1 MIDSSNPHK
10 YWLRNQVLY
19 DHVRLVR
26 TEGSISLPVEGAPG
40 WVEAQEHRT
49 ASPVR
54 R

>member
-19 DHVRLVR
+19 DDVRLVR

-40 WVEAQEHRT
+40 SVGSQEHRID
-49 ASPVR
+49 SPVR